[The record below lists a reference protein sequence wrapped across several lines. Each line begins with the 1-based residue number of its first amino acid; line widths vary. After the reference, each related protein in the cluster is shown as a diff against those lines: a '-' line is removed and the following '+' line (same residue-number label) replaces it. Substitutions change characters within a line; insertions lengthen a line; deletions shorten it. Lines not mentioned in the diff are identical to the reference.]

1 MTTTLPEWFATRQE
15 AARTRYRSIP
25 TPKRG
30 DEAWRFSNLKQLD
43 FEGFERGEETSSE
56 LVDELK
62 SRSEGLER
70 TAAKMVF
77 VNERLVGFDSNLPDK
92 VVCLPLAEAIVSH
105 GELVENHFMKQ
116 ETRLGSAKYAAWHEA
131 MVSNGLFVHVP
142 DHVELDGA
150 IEVHHWISGANTVIF
165 PHTLVVAGV
174 SSKVRVIEVF
184 RSADDVSRGLA
195 VAFNDLSSGPGAKV
209 DHVAIQAFNE
219 VTRVVHINESSTAS
233 DATLKSF
240 LLNTGASWAR
250 NECLSRLE
258 GRGAHSD
265 MLSVSVPTAEQV
277 YDQRTF
283 QHHVSPGA
291 YSDLLYKNSLYDNSK
306 TVFSG
311 LIFVGEGAHDT
322 DAYQTCRNLLMSET
336 AEASSMPGLEINADQ
351 VKCSHGSTSA
361 PISEEEIFYLRAR
374 GIDPARAR
382 QLIARG
388 FSVDVIERLEDEA
401 TEALALRFLDEKF
414 AKL

>member
-258 GRGAHSD
+258 GRGLTRTCC
-265 MLSVSVPTAEQV
+265 LSPCQPPSRYTTNALFNITCLPERIRICFTRIR
-277 YDQRTF
+277 YMTIPRRF
-283 QHHVSPGA
+283 FPG
-291 YSDLLYKNSLYDNSK
+291 
-306 TVFSG
+306 
-311 LIFVGEGAHDT
+311 
-322 DAYQTCRNLLMSET
+322 
-336 AEASSMPGLEINADQ
+336 
-351 VKCSHGSTSA
+351 
-361 PISEEEIFYLRAR
+361 
-374 GIDPARAR
+374 
-382 QLIARG
+382 
-388 FSVDVIERLEDEA
+388 
-401 TEALALRFLDEKF
+401 
-414 AKL
+414 